1 MELEPFK
8 KKAPFSPTFLITLF
22 LYGIGAYIYFIR
34 VVYLTIIITLFLY
47 GIGAQMQQTQVQT
60 QTQNYI
66 IPIWN
71 WSQPHLFICYCI
83 LWITLFLYG
92 IGACLSQWTL
102 ETYPTITLFL
112 YGIGANL
119 AIVYQHDAV
128 HYIIPI
134 WNWSFNTLS
143 LLSLPTL
150 LHYSYMELE
159 HAFYFVECWMW
170 INYIISIWNWSFAS
184 RYFWYNST
192 YITLFLYGIGAM
204 L

>member
-60 QTQNYI
+60 QTQN
-66 IPIWN
+66 
-71 WSQPHLFICYCI
+71 
-83 LWITLFLYG
+83 
-92 IGACLSQWTL
+92 
-102 ETYPTITLFL
+102 
-112 YGIGANL
+112 
-119 AIVYQHDAV
+119 
-128 HYIIPI
+128 YIIPI